1 MNSSRMFTS
10 SNLLNIGCFH
20 SYFFYIIFYNTYDYT
35 IIFKCERMDSNVL
48 CKKKYIENRYI
59 ILASPLP

>member
-1 MNSSRMFTS
+1 MSDEFFSYVYVVEFIKYRMFS
-10 SNLLNIGCFH
+10 FIFFLL
-20 SYFFYIIFYNTYDYT
+20 YFIIHT

-48 CKKKYIENRYI
+48 YKKKYIENRYI